1 MKLKKWVM
9 YANLLLIGA
18 VCFSL
23 QYQSTHQFFQVPL
36 LSEKEWI
43 EKMEGKKETQL
54 QYQLY
59 LEGEK
64 LPLYSSDIGEGYL
77 ISLSNERGV
86 MLDKITASEG
96 YEVAFL
102 DIGELENFDTMLQE
116 MKPLPFIIYNETSYC
131 KGNAF
136 FTSLPIMILD
146 TYTTEYDGEGEELR
160 YGEMTLFGGSAIAS
174 PCEFHIRGVSS
185 RSYYKMSYKLN
196 LLDENGVK
204 NQESLLG
211 MREDD
216 DWILRSLASDE
227 SKIREK
233 LATDLWNEMNAFG
246 SYHMKYIELFLD
258 GTYWGLYA
266 LQEPLD
272 FKTLQCTSEDTML
285 YKTCTWPG
293 EALFLNNMEM
303 FGRNNL
309 RCGDIEIDKAHKENL
324 DLAYDV
330 MEEYKYLLGGKSLE
344 KIQLDLDKENLY
356 RLNIFLS
363 AIIGVDN
370 TGKNQYIIANSIGSS
385 KFKIRKLPWDFDM
398 TFGLMVDD
406 RVHED
411 AFSSFIEDETI
422 SYLMS
427 VEPDETK
434 AGLRETYNAFSTTVL
449 NEEHLLEQVDRLYCA
464 IYESGAQMRENI
476 AWKQDVG
483 EEQVEVIKQLIR
495 RRLIWMDEYYNSF

>member
-1 MKLKKWVM
+1 
-9 YANLLLIGA
+9 
-18 VCFSL
+18 
-23 QYQSTHQFFQVPL
+23 
-36 LSEKEWI
+36 
-43 EKMEGKKETQL
+43 
-54 QYQLY
+54 
-59 LEGEK
+59 
-64 LPLYSSDIGEGYL
+64 
-77 ISLSNERGV
+77 

-266 LQEPLD
+266 LQ
-272 FKTLQCTSEDTML
+272 
-285 YKTCTWPG
+285 
-293 EALFLNNMEM
+293 
-303 FGRNNL
+303 
-309 RCGDIEIDKAHKENL
+309 
-324 DLAYDV
+324 
-330 MEEYKYLLGGKSLE
+330 
-344 KIQLDLDKENLY
+344 
-356 RLNIFLS
+356 
-363 AIIGVDN
+363 
-370 TGKNQYIIANSIGSS
+370 
-385 KFKIRKLPWDFDM
+385 
-398 TFGLMVDD
+398 
-406 RVHED
+406 
-411 AFSSFIEDETI
+411 
-422 SYLMS
+422 
-427 VEPDETK
+427 
-434 AGLRETYNAFSTTVL
+434 
-449 NEEHLLEQVDRLYCA
+449 
-464 IYESGAQMRENI
+464 
-476 AWKQDVG
+476 
-483 EEQVEVIKQLIR
+483 
-495 RRLIWMDEYYNSF
+495 